1 MDFISHGLWG
11 SIAFGR
17 RNRSSFWL
25 AFAIGMAPDLFSFG
39 ALYVAATFGLSP
51 KPDFSHGTPPE
62 STIPPY
68 VHHLYDYTHS
78 FVIFLL
84 VFFLI
89 WLVLKRPV
97 WELGAWG
104 LHILADMPL
113 HSYAFFPTPVLW
125 PFSDWKFDGWQW
137 TTPGILITNF
147 ALLSLLYTWYIR
159 QLFLAKKRA
168 KTQITSPRETLGR

>member
-1 MDFISHGLWG
+1 
-11 SIAFGR
+11 
-17 RNRSSFWL
+17 
-25 AFAIGMAPDLFSFG
+25 
-39 ALYVAATFGLSP
+39 
-51 KPDFSHGTPPE
+51 
-62 STIPPY
+62 
-68 VHHLYDYTHS
+68 
-78 FVIFLL
+78 
-84 VFFLI
+84 
-89 WLVLKRPV
+89 
-97 WELGAWG
+97 
-104 LHILADMPL
+104 MPL